1 MVLSHAKLDAAAEGA
16 RGAAGGGRGITLRL
30 GGSGNLGSLAHM
42 MNMTFEE
49 LVGTMVGSTVEK

>member
-16 RGAAGGGRGITLRL
+16 RGAAGGRSITLRL
-30 GGSGNLGSLAHM
+30 GNSGNLGSLASM

-49 LVGTMVGSTVEK
+49 LVGTMVGSAVEK